1 MLYSLWDTFTNI
13 MCSVSAVCSQLQ
25 TTLLKKKQSKT
36 VRKFL
41 VIAFNHVTC
50 ITKTD
55 RLKWVPM
62 GSAQNACS
70 PVRKLQLFCQSVAVV
85 CSLEVF
91 RCNIHPRCQGSFLRE
106 RKTWE
111 QGCAWWCSYHVGDAC
126 CSRARKCQYL
136 CPWVA
141 MGCNLQHFQV
151 RNSPGKEFSGN
162 KKACST
168 VGITWES
175 PAVHVLG
182 NVNIYVLRL
191 PWDTVFN
198 IFRCEI
204 LRKNR
209 RCNGVLWLKRILCS

>member
-1 MLYSLWDTFTNI
+1 
-13 MCSVSAVCSQLQ
+13 MCSVSAVCSQLK

-41 VIAFNHVTC
+41 VIAFNRVTC

-91 RCNIHPRCQGSFLRE
+91 RCKIHPRCQGSFYERE
-106 RKTWE
+106 KL
-111 QGCAWWCSYHVGDAC
+111 GSKDAPGD
-126 CSRARKCQYL
+126 
-136 CPWVA
+136 VA
-141 MGCNLQHFQV
+141 
-151 RNSPGKEFSGN
+151 
-162 KKACST
+162 
-168 VGITWES
+168 ITWET

-182 NVNIYVLRL
+182 NVNIYALRL
-191 PWDTVFN
+191 PWDAIFN

-204 LRKNR
+204 LREKNSLETR
-209 RCNGVLWLKRILCS
+209 RRAVL